1 MLNTKSVIFFVL
13 CFLISNASEIQTDLK
28 TFLGELEIYVNK
40 RNDIVFLLDESGSV
54 GSEVFKKEL
63 LSTELFARILTISP
77 SGNIPAIVTFSSGYV
92 VHLNSISEFR
102 DVDMCSFLP
111 IIKNVPYAGGATN
124 TAKGLSVSGEILQNS
139 KRSDI
144 KNKIIFVIS
153 DGQSNEGGD
162 PAIVA
167 NELKSKGIIIFGIG
181 VAEVNYKELLNLAT
195 APQNIYILNDF
206 KEIHQ
211 LNEKIKD
218 DIIEKSW
225 DAVNSSHCN
234 SQCDKNA
241 GCFCGST
248 GGKFQC
254 ACLPGYRGTETDN
267 ECKPCP
273 KGSYSDKPSKRDCIA
288 CPINSTTSKE
298 GSKSIKDCFCL
309 LGHEGNPENE
319 SACKL
324 PEGGSLIPPN
334 KCGNTFNSSCTF
346 KCKEGY
352 CPYSCERNISLEN
365 NERPWDIE
373 PEEPRKCLETK
384 NWSGVEFY
392 CEKIKCSALN
402 FPKDGSHN
410 CSQSDFGFGTV
421 CQMKCDEG
429 YVLHGSV
436 NRQCQSNGKWDG
448 KDTTC
453 KAVQCPVL
461 KINKLLRVKPKSCF
475 KDKSELNT
483 VCRYF
488 CKEGYKLVTLKD
500 FSENQ
505 DIGIRKCLTNGTWS
519 RSYEKITCKDTMPP
533 SLKCPDDIMKF
544 TDKHKPTG
552 KVTWNPPI
560 VTDNVKVAS
569 VKIVNPPKLK
579 KESYSFN
586 IGDNIVTYVA
596 SDVSGLNATCSFHVI
611 IKDIEPPRVKN
622 CPKDIVIFHGKS
634 SPISVNWTEP
644 EFEDNSGKIKTDSKY
659 QNRKSG
665 DEFRWGLPAPVY
677 YNVSDPSENSAEC
690 RFNVIVKPYA
700 CKYEPPPLNGALVCD
715 KWLGGGQFCKVYCE
729 DGYDFIRTPEKEY
742 FCQQLGTHAKWGR
755 LLPNQKNKNQP
766 FVFPWPDCGKI
777 KRRRSTTNSIKMP
790 YYSGTCPDSNI
801 QVEIQKKFID
811 SFKKYAFIKGLCP
824 PESCTYENANVTCGS
839 HSFNRNKRE
848 ITKLKEENFEILNEI
863 NDQYENNNQEDNIL
877 QFNIEWTVAIADEC
891 KNSEEEKC
899 EETSDELTDEE
910 IKTNLQDFQV
920 TNLGML
926 SNYIP
931 YISPVENATEFIS
944 IPNCEIGQI
953 IRNMSCV
960 SCPQGTFYDQTS
972 KECLS
977 CPVGTFQDKEAK
989 ISCKQCPNGTSTVN
1003 KNAKSI
1009 EECKGFCSL
1018 GTYSETGLETCK
1030 ACPIGTFQNLPGQK
1044 TCKNCTT
1051 GLTTWTVGATLL
1063 SDCTRTCPPG
1073 TYSDVGFLP
1082 CDPCPLG
1089 TYQNK
1094 SQQKECIPCPPG
1106 LTTKVEGAHILQYCT
1121 VVNICEDI
1129 KPCNNLGTCINI
1141 ENDYICHCPTG
1152 FQGKQ
1157 CEINIDD
1164 CSKELCLNN
1173 GTCIDGINQ
1182 YSCLCVPG
1190 YTGLNCE
1197 INIDDCSIDNCLNG
1211 GTCIDGI
1218 NSFVCKCPR
1227 GFTGKICDINYYDC
1241 ASNPCQ
1247 NGGTCF
1253 DQADGFRCC
1262 CPKEYNGKY
1271 CEYKINH
1278 CDSVQCLNGGN
1289 CIEKVN
1295 EFECNCTSGF
1305 SGKYCEINDD
1315 DCNDQPCLNG
1325 GICIDEILNYT
1336 CMCPA
1341 MFQGQ
1346 NCENKKDI
1354 STNFGL
1360 QFTSEITTN
1369 YVKIYNQKPLYAIT
1383 VSFWMRSLFSQE
1395 NNRGTPISYSYKDLN
1410 TKMEVEN
1417 ALTLIDVH
1425 KFLFYLHGEKFYT
1438 DIDATKDKD
1447 WHHCA
1452 ITWDSQTGDWFLY
1465 WDDMIKLKGSGMAIG
1480 RPFWSGYFVLGQE
1493 QDSIG
1498 GAFSAVES
1506 FLGEITQVSI
1516 IIIKTIV
1523 IKKRYSSSNQKQTFY
1538 HSRSFMIGDTI
1549 FARDFCSKEYWVA
1562 GKVIQKLSPVTYNI
1576 ELPNGSIWKRHID
1589 QLRSRSSSSLESQG
1603 ASFVPLQ
1610 LWWEEEN
1617 NPIVENIPQKDNM
1630 KNSSSD
1636 TVLTSDSSSTQES
1649 SRRHRKTPRYLQDY
1663 VCNFSL
1669 GGDDAMYRSAIYGS
1683 SNRSFMIGDTIFA
1696 RDFCSKEYWVAGK
1709 VIQKLSPVTYNI
1721 ELPNGSIWKRHIDQL
1736 RSRSSSSLESQGAS
1750 FVPLQL
1756 WWEEE
1761 NNPIVENIPQK
1772 DNMKNSSSD
1781 TVLTSD
1787 SSSTQE
1793 SSRRHRKTPRYLQDY
1808 VCNFSLGGDDAMY
1821 RSAIYGSSNNF
1832 FYDLGLISYCFNIKI
1847 FLMKINFFP
1856 ENGVCSDYH
1865 CYCYKNATMENSNCW
1880 KSVLTCEPNPCANNQ
1895 QCILKNGVFQCHC
1908 SAGLEGNLCQYDIDE
1923 CVNNNG
1929 NCSHFCTNIIGSF
1942 ICSCP
1947 NGMKLAED
1955 QVTCIDTSYCTNNK
1969 HIYLDGEVW
1978 SVGCENCKC
1987 DKGDITCMKRP
1998 CSEVTCLENETKM
2011 LIPGECC
2018 DECVEES
2025 SCKIQN
2031 YQFMTFDNF
2040 IYNFSGSC
2048 RYTIVDDCVDGEFS
2062 IRYEDL
2068 SFENKEKIIYAYVH
2082 CTEVQIFPSGK
2093 ILINGESIELPYFD
2107 TFLDIILN
2115 NENHVIITT
2124 THGIRLLWKSSQTIE
2139 IQVPQKYRKKVC
2151 GLCGNFNGIKD
2162 DDFFTRH
2169 HLPART
2175 IMEFGLSWKVEG
2187 HKYCRKPPS
2196 KIPNDSKLQVITFN
2210 KCKFT
2215 SSYRLMKARKECNIL
2230 KDSNF
2235 RKCHKYVNPVPYY
2248 KMCLQDSCSCS
2259 YNEPCYCDSIT
2270 DYALECRHSNVS
2282 IKHWTLQTKCA
2293 FRCDGGMVYDD
2304 CGPLCH
2310 ETCDPMGMA
2319 RLCRN
2324 EICVPGCYCPAGK
2337 ILYNGRCILK
2347 TECPYPN

>member
-1 MLNTKSVIFFVL
+1 MLNIKSVIFFVL
-13 CFLISNASEIQTDLK
+13 SFLISNASEIKTSLK
-28 TFLGELEIYVNK
+28 TFTGALEEYQNK

-54 GSEVFKKEL
+54 GAEVFQKEL
-63 LSTELFARILTISP
+63 LSTELFARILTISS
-77 SGNIPAIVTFSSGYV
+77 SGNLPAIVTFSSGHV
-92 VHLNSISEFR
+92 IHLNAISEVR
-102 DVDMCSFLP
+102 DVNMCSFLP
-111 IIKNVPYAGGATN
+111 IIQNVPYAGGGTN
-124 TAKGLSVSGEILQNS
+124 TARGLRVSGEILQTS
-139 KRSDI
+139 IRSDVE
-144 KNKIIFVIS
+144 NKIIFVIS

-162 PAIVA
+162 PVPVA

-181 VAEVNYKELLNLAT
+181 VAEVNDEELLGLAT
-195 APQNIYILNDF
+195 ARQNIYVLNDF
-206 KEIHQ
+206 NEIQ
-211 LNEKIKD
+211 KLNEKIKD
-218 DIIEKSW
+218 DISEKSW
-225 DAVNSSHCN
+225 DVVDSSHCN
-234 SQCDKNA
+234 SRCDKNA

-254 ACLPGYRGTETDN
+254 ACLPGYRETETDN

-273 KGSYSDKPSKRDCIA
+273 KGSYSDKPSKRDCNA

-309 LGHEGNPENE
+309 LGHEGNPENN
-319 SACKL
+319 SACKPVQCAKL
-324 PEGGSLIPPN
+324 TVPEGGSLIPPN

-373 PEEPRKCLETK
+373 PEEPRKCLETR

-461 KINKLLRVKPKSCF
+461 KTNKLLRVKPKSCF
-475 KDKSELNT
+475 MDKSQLNT

-505 DIGIRKCLTNGTWS
+505 DVGIRKCLTNGTWS
-519 RSYEKITCKDTMPP
+519 RSYEKITCKDTIPP
-533 SLKCPDDIMKF
+533 SLKCPNDIMKF

-569 VKIVNPPKLK
+569 VKIVNPPKVK
-579 KESYSFN
+579 NESYSFN

-622 CPKDIVIFHGKS
+622 CPKDIVIFHGKNT
-634 SPISVNWTEP
+634 PISVNWTEP
-644 EFEDNSGKIKTDSKY
+644 AFEDNSGKIKIDSKY

-729 DGYDFIRTPEKEY
+729 DGYDFIRMPEKEY

-755 LLPNQKNKNQP
+755 LLPNLKNKNQP

-811 SFKKYAFIKGLCP
+811 SFKKYALIKGLCP
-824 PESCTYENANVTCGS
+824 PESCTYENVNVTCGS

-848 ITKLKEENFEILNEI
+848 ILNEI
-863 NDQYENNNQEDNIL
+863 NDQSENTNQEDNIL
-877 QFNIEWTVAIADEC
+877 QFEIKWTVAIADDC
-891 KNSEEEKC
+891 KNSEDEKC

-910 IKTNLQDFQV
+910 IKINLQDFQV

-931 YISPVENATEFIS
+931 HISPVENATEFIS

-960 SCPQGTFYDQTS
+960 NCPQGTFYDQTS

-977 CPVGTFQDKEAK
+977 CLVGTFQDKEAT
-989 ISCKQCPNGTSTVN
+989 ISCKQCPSGTSTVN

-1009 EECKGFCSL
+1009 EECKGSCSL

-1051 GLTTWTVGATLL
+1051 GLTTWTIGATSL
-1063 SDCTRTCPPG
+1063 SDCTTTCPPG

-1121 VVNICEDI
+1121 VVNICEEI

-1141 ENDYICHCPTG
+1141 ENNYICHCPTG

-1164 CSKELCLNN
+1164 CSEELCLNN

-1190 YTGLNCE
+1190 FTGLNCE

-1211 GTCIDGI
+1211 GTCVDGI
-1218 NSFVCKCPR
+1218 NSFVCKCPK

-1271 CEYKINH
+1271 CENKINH

-1346 NCENKKDI
+1346 NCEDKKDI

-1369 YVKIYNQKPLYAIT
+1369 YVKIYNKKPLYAIT

-1410 TKMEVEN
+1410 TKKEVEN

-1438 DIDATKDKD
+1438 DIDATKDED

-1465 WDDMIKLKGSGMAIG
+1465 WDDMVKLKGSGMAIG

-1506 FLGEITQVSI
+1506 FLGEITQFNVWDHVLSYSEIKEIKGSCGFLGNI
-1516 IIIKTIV
+1516 ISWNDCKYNI
-1523 IKKRYSSSNQKQTFY
+1523 
-1538 HSRSFMIGDTI
+1538 H
-1549 FARDFCSKEYWVA
+1549 
-1562 GKVIQKLSPVTYNI
+1562 GKVAFIQ
-1576 ELPNGSIWKRHID
+1576 D
-1589 QLRSRSSSSLESQG
+1589 
-1603 ASFVPLQ
+1603 
-1610 LWWEEEN
+1610 
-1617 NPIVENIPQKDNM
+1617 
-1630 KNSSSD
+1630 SD
-1636 TVLTSDSSSTQES
+1636 ICT
-1649 SRRHRKTPRYLQDY
+1649 K
-1663 VCNFSL
+1663 
-1669 GGDDAMYRSAIYGS
+1669 
-1683 SNRSFMIGDTIFA
+1683 
-1696 RDFCSKEYWVAGK
+1696 
-1709 VIQKLSPVTYNI
+1709 
-1721 ELPNGSIWKRHIDQL
+1721 
-1736 RSRSSSSLESQGAS
+1736 
-1750 FVPLQL
+1750 
-1756 WWEEE
+1756 
-1761 NNPIVENIPQK
+1761 
-1772 DNMKNSSSD
+1772 
-1781 TVLTSD
+1781 
-1787 SSSTQE
+1787 
-1793 SSRRHRKTPRYLQDY
+1793 
-1808 VCNFSLGGDDAMY
+1808 
-1821 RSAIYGSSNNF
+1821 
-1832 FYDLGLISYCFNIKI
+1832 
-1847 FLMKINFFP
+1847 
-1856 ENGVCSDYH
+1856 NGVCSDYH

-1880 KSVLTCEPNPCANNQ
+1880 KSVPTCEPNPCANNQ
-1895 QCILKNGVFQCHC
+1895 QCILKNSVSQCSC
-1908 SAGLEGNLCQYDIDE
+1908 SAGIRRKFCQYDIDE

-1929 NCSHFCTNIIGSF
+1929 NCSHFCTNVIGSF
-1942 ICSCP
+1942 MCSCP
-1947 NGMKLAED
+1947 NGMKLTED

-1978 SVGCENCKC
+1978 PVGCENCKC

-2011 LIPGECC
+2011 LIPGKCCYECI
-2018 DECVEES
+2018 EET

-2068 SFENKEKIIYAYVH
+2068 SFENKEKIIYVYIH

-2093 ILINGESIELPYFD
+2093 ILINGESIKLPYFD
-2107 TFLDIILN
+2107 TFLNIILDY
-2115 NENHVIITT
+2115 ENHVIITVTT
-2124 THGIRLLWKSSQTIE
+2124 THGIKLLWKSSQTIE

-2248 KMCLQDSCSCS
+2248 KTCLQDSCSCS
-2259 YNEPCYCDSIT
+2259 YNEPCYCDSIS
-2270 DYALECRHSNVS
+2270 DYALECRRSNVF

-2304 CGPLCH
+2304 CGPQCH
-2310 ETCDPMGMA
+2310 ETCNPMGLA

-2337 ILYNGRCILK
+2337 VLHNGRCILK